1 MDNEDK
7 LLIQEY
13 CYIRTKQEHKA
24 PDVKKAWDQF
34 EHEHIMK
41 KQNLKA
47 KRRVMLWR
55 YAAAIAII
63 LVMAMGGI
71 GIWWAEGGKLVV
83 ENYNTRKYIE
93 QREAKGK
100 EKLVAF
106 ESTKGP
112 QTILIMD
119 ENCLNP
125 TESTT
130 KKTEKAD
137 TLHHKVLAAAGILDV
152 AFRKVIT
159 PRGKTFEVTL
169 SDGTQVT
176 LNADSKFTYPANFL
190 GKPERIV
197 QLEGEAFF
205 KVAKDAKHPFIVV
218 TPSITTTVLGT
229 EFVVK
234 AYAEENPQVTLLSG
248 SVKVNKTGAPSAKS
262 VILTPKQQLQ
272 LSSDTHTMDVLNVGD
287 QAFLSLKWK
296 DDIFSFNHTPLMEA
310 IQEMGRWYN
319 VGVEISDNSLI
330 KETITLEISRKV
342 SLEDFV
348 NSINLTNN
356 LSAIL
361 DQGKIIICPKSASQ
375 GINCFT
381 IYEAQ
386 NVRN

>member
-159 PRGKTFEVTL
+159 PRGKTFEVNL
-169 SDGTQVT
+169 SDCTQVT

-190 GKPERIV
+190 GKSERIV

-229 EFVVK
+229 KFVVK

>member
-190 GKPERIV
+190 GKSERIV

-229 EFVVK
+229 KFVVK